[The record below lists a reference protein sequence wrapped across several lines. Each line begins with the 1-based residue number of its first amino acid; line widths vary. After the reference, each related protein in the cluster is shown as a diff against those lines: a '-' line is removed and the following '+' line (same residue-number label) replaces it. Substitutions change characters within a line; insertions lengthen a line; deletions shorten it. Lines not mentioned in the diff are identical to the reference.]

1 MHRCSELLR
10 RAKAGYPLVVDV
22 DPDLQVIYE
31 DDDIIAVNKP
41 LESPQLP
48 CTDTKEVGVK
58 QCCWKQS
65 PEDRFPSWFANQFS
79 FRCRLER
86 LILVMK
92 IGSVFS
98 GTKGNSGKI
107 CSTCEFN
114 LQECKVPFPANNTSS
129 SSPGVRLRLMGWSLV
144 TYIWCQDAC

>member
-1 MHRCSELLR
+1 MCTGAQNSSDGRKPATPWWLTWIQICRSSTRTMTSSLSTS
-10 RAKAGYPLVVDV
+10 
-22 DPDLQVIYE
+22 
-31 DDDIIAVNKP
+31 P

-65 PEDRFPSWFANQFS
+65 PEDRFPSWFANKCS

-98 GTKGNSGKI
+98 GTKGNSRKV

-129 SSPGVRLRLMGWSLV
+129 SSPGVK
-144 TYIWCQDAC
+144 A